1 LAQAPAVWLMT
12 ALAAACF
19 AARSGWTAAAWGL
32 LVAFVTVGQVGELLQ
47 LPAWVIDLS
56 PYTDTPRMPVEDFA
70 WTPELLLAL
79 VAALLLVGSWVRYR
93 SRDIA

>member
-1 LAQAPAVWLMT
+1 
-12 ALAAACF
+12 
-19 AARSGWTAAAWGL
+19 

-56 PYTDTPRMPVEDFA
+56 PFTEVPRMPVEDFA

-79 VAALLLVGSWVRYR
+79 VAAVLLAGSWVRYR
-93 SRDIA
+93 WRDIG